1 MHYDMALMERANP
14 MLFSRER
21 YEEYPTEYA
30 ELKHYLTSN
39 GIENFPKRHSKLY
52 TDVDY
57 LDYLLYRDDETGST
71 IDLNKK
77 LLCEYALYQI
87 QSQKR
92 LDLGSITMERLL
104 GLEPQSLEWYE
115 CLTTLL
121 ETVNGTN
128 LDIPLLQE
136 GNWSTNGLPSKGQ
149 KKFGGLN
156 RSNTM
161 IKKNSDLQ
169 ELTSFV
175 LSNAIKKGI
184 ELKPV
189 NMDNP
194 LEFLKNAI
202 ETMLT
207 SSSQQTQKEDPNL
220 QVSSLETAFKDLQL
234 AHSFLTKQFE
244 NDRNEYLQNM
254 EIMQRTNKELQQKL
268 LDYHSDL
275 SQAENKLQK
284 TERQLEENNKR
295 ESLQKRK
302 SFGISSPIFSGDTWN
317 LPSPGSAKS
326 LNSNANNAHSITI
339 MRTEFKRLL
348 VESQRKYEKEL
359 QEERDARLKLEKELE
374 LLTRQSG

>member
-1 MHYDMALMERANP
+1 MGYDMALMVRASP

-21 YEEYPTEYA
+21 YEEYPMEYA

-39 GIENFPKRHSKLY
+39 GIEEFPRRQPKPY
-52 TDVDY
+52 THVDY

-77 LLCEYALYQI
+77 LLCEYALYQV
-87 QSQKR
+87 QSHR
-92 LDLGSITMERLL
+92 GIEGSVTMEKLMS
-104 GLEPQSLEWYE
+104 LEPRSLEWYE
-115 CLTTLL
+115 CVTSLL
-121 ETVNGTN
+121 ETINATN
-128 LDIPLLQE
+128 LDIPLLQGSDGTSSPGKERPE
-136 GNWSTNGLPSKGQ
+136 GVQ
-149 KKFGGLN
+149 
-156 RSNTM
+156 RSNTI
-161 IKKNSDLQ
+161 IKKNRELQ

-202 ETMLT
+202 ETIIA
-207 SSSQQTQKEDPNL
+207 SSSQPQKEEDP
-220 QVSSLETAFKDLQL
+220 QMDSLETAFKDLQL

-244 NDRNEYLQNM
+244 NDRNEYLQNI
-254 EIMQRTNKELQQKL
+254 EILQRTNKELQQKL

-275 SQAENKLQK
+275 SQAENKLQE
-284 TERQLEENNKR
+284 TERELEENNKR
-295 ESLQKRK
+295 ASQPQRK
-302 SFGISSPIFSGDTWN
+302 SFNITSPILSGDAWN
-317 LPSPGSAKS
+317 EPSPGSAKS
-326 LNSNANNAHSITI
+326 FNSAATNAHSITI

-348 VESQRKYEKEL
+348 VESQRRYEKEL

-374 LLTRQSG
+374 SLRRRSR

>member
-1 MHYDMALMERANP
+1 MGYDMALMERASP

-21 YEEYPTEYA
+21 YEEYPMEYA

-39 GIENFPKRHSKLY
+39 GIEDFPKRQSKPY
-52 TDVDY
+52 THVDY

-77 LLCEYALYQI
+77 LLCEYALYQV

-92 LDLGSITMERLL
+92 SEVGSITMAKLMS
-104 GLEPQSLEWYE
+104 LEPRSLEWYD

-121 ETVNGTN
+121 ETTNATN
-128 LDIPLLQE
+128 LDIPLLQ
-136 GNWSTNGLPSKGQ
+136 GSDGSGTSSPGKGQ
-149 KKFGGLN
+149 EKSEGVN
-156 RSNTM
+156 RSNTI
-161 IKKNSDLQ
+161 IKKNRELQ

-184 ELKPV
+184 ELRPV

-202 ETMLT
+202 ETIIA
-207 SSSQQTQKEDPNL
+207 SSSQPRKEDSDP
-220 QVSSLETAFKDLQL
+220 QMDSLETAFKDLQL

-244 NDRNEYLQNM
+244 NDRNEYLQNI
-254 EIMQRTNKELQQKL
+254 EILQRTNKELQQKL

-275 SQAENKLQK
+275 SQVENRLQE
-284 TERQLEENNKR
+284 TERELEENNKR
-295 ESLQKRK
+295 ASQPQRK
-302 SFGISSPIFSGDTWN
+302 SFGITSPLFSGDAWN
-317 LPSPGSAKS
+317 EPSPGSAKS
-326 LNSNANNAHSITI
+326 FNSTNAHSITI

-348 VESQRKYEKEL
+348 VESQRRYEKEL
-359 QEERDARLKLEKELE
+359 QEERDARLRLEKELE
-374 LLTRQSG
+374 SLRRRSR